1 MKRIQQLSRHLIN
14 QIAAGEVIERPASV
28 VKELV
33 ENSVDAG
40 ASRVEVEV
48 SKDCLS
54 VRVSDDGSGIHP
66 DDIELAFSKHATSKI
81 ANSDDLFDIHTN
93 GFRGEALASIISIAK
108 VVCTTRTKD
117 FETGTRVEC
126 EESNVKSAPSGCAI
140 GTTMEVNDLFYNTP
154 ARRKFLK
161 SDRVEIS
168 YISEILQSI
177 AIANPDVSV
186 TLIYDGKTPV
196 KTSGSGDLLCVLT
209 EIYTNSIASEL
220 KKINKSDELSQLHA
234 EGYCSTPDFTRST
247 KKSIYVFVNNRVVKC
262 PVILKAI
269 DTAYKNMLPS
279 GKYPFVCLNLKI
291 PASDVDVNVHPTK
304 KEVRYKNPNQI
315 FNFIYSAVTGALSV
329 IPTQQQRDKDVVIP
343 FGNYNSSISGFS
355 PQAAGQGNVRT
366 GAQDIFQDDEDKD
379 TVYVSDGAFQDISQ
393 SNADLQA
400 QYDIGS
406 TPAHAGNYAQSSG
419 YSPAGSYSPAGNYSP
434 AESYSPAASKPRFEL
449 NIKQID
455 LNLET
460 SAQVEETFD
469 IIGQYHNTYV
479 LFEEDGELKIVDQHI
494 ADERY
499 IFENLQENLK
509 KENIPSQLLLISD
522 VLPLEAGDVELLMEN
537 AVKLRRFGYE
547 IDKVSDTEVIFK
559 KIPQVI
565 AHVKVRDI
573 LSDILE
579 NLHGDLNNLEEKM
592 LVTMSCKAA
601 VKAGTELNLWQM
613 EELIKKWKTTKL
625 PYTCPHGRPILH
637 TFSEKEIASF
647 FHRNA

>member
-1 MKRIQQLSRHLIN
+1 MKRIQQLSRQLIN

-33 ENSVDAG
+33 ENSIDAG
-40 ASRVEVEV
+40 AQRIEVEI

-54 VRVSDDGSGIHP
+54 IRVSDNGSGIHP

-81 ANSDDLFDIHTN
+81 SGSDDLFDIHTM
-93 GFRGEALASIISIAK
+93 GFRGEALASIISISK

-117 FETGTRVEC
+117 LETGTRVEC
-126 EESNVKSAPSGCAI
+126 EESNVKSSPCGCAV

-154 ARRKFLK
+154 VRQKFLK
-161 SDRVEIS
+161 SERVEVS

-209 EIYTNSIASEL
+209 EIYSNSIAGEL
-220 KKINKSDELSQLHA
+220 KKINKKDELSKLHVT
-234 EGYCSTPDFTRST
+234 GFCSTPDFTRST

-262 PVILKAI
+262 PVILKSV
-269 DTAYKNMLPS
+269 DTAYKNLLPA
-279 GKYPFVCLNLKI
+279 GKYPFVCLNLEI
-291 PASDVDVNVHPTK
+291 PACDVDVNVHPTK

-315 FNFIYSAVTGALSV
+315 FNFIYASVTEALSSFGAPV
-329 IPTQQQRDKDVVIP
+329 SAGDDDTVIP
-343 FGNYNSSISGFS
+343 FGNYSTISQT
-355 PQAAGQGNVRT
+355 QAPLASN
-366 GAQDIFQDDEDKD
+366 IEEDENDKD
-379 TVYVSDGAFQDISQ
+379 TVYVSDSAFQEIRENNSRISSTGMTQ
-393 SNADLQA
+393 GCGSNSASNPA
-400 QYDIGS
+400 FYDDC
-406 TPAHAGNYAQSSG
+406 
-419 YSPAGSYSPAGNYSP
+419 
-434 AESYSPAASKPRFEL
+434 KPRFEMSV
-449 NIKQID
+449 KQID
-455 LNLET
+455 LNLEKT
-460 SAQVEETFD
+460 ARIEETFN
-469 IIGQYHNTYV
+469 IIGQYRNTYV
-479 LFEEDGELKIVDQHI
+479 IFEENEELKIVDQHI

-499 IFENLQENLK
+499 IFEKLQESLK
-509 KENIPSQLLLISD
+509 SENIPSQLLLISD
-522 VLPLEAGDVELLMEN
+522 VLPLESADVELVTEN
-537 AVKLRRFGYE
+537 SDKLKRFGYE
-547 IDKVSDTEVIFK
+547 IEKVSDKEIIFK

-565 AHVKVRDI
+565 AHVKVKDI

-601 VKAGTELNLWQM
+601 VKAGAELNLWQM

-647 FHRNA
+647 FHRNV